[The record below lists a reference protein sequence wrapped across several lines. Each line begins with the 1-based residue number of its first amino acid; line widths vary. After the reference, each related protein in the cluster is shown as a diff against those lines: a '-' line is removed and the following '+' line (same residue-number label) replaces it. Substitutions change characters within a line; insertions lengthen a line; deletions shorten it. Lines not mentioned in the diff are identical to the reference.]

1 MGIFTQQRN
10 MDHGHGTSFFSLS
23 ITGSGMIVY
32 GAYLKD
38 DVDIPKASMQTAIF
52 DTIAA
57 MLAALAIM
65 PAVFSFGID
74 PVSGP
79 SLMFLTLPE
88 VFKQMPLG
96 NLFALFFFISVAF
109 AGITSLI
116 NMLEAVCESWQH
128 RFRISRKKLF
138 YFVALSHSPYR
149 YVLKME
155 IL

>member
-10 MDHGHGTSFFSLS
+10 MDNGHGTSFFSLS

-65 PAVFSFGID
+65 PA
-74 PVSGP
+74 
-79 SLMFLTLPE
+79 
-88 VFKQMPLG
+88 
-96 NLFALFFFISVAF
+96 
-109 AGITSLI
+109 
-116 NMLEAVCESWQH
+116 
-128 RFRISRKKLF
+128 
-138 YFVALSHSPYR
+138 YFVWHRSR
-149 YVLKME
+149 
-155 IL
+155 